1 MITFKNELPMNHE
14 RSIQK
19 KVYKSANELLVKEF
33 KAETSNEVYKKEGMN
48 IEQAIETS
56 WKFIEEH
63 LKSEGLEME
72 CSNEV

>member
-33 KAETSNEVYKKEGMN
+33 KAETSNEVYKK
-48 IEQAIETS
+48 
-56 WKFIEEH
+56 
-63 LKSEGLEME
+63 
-72 CSNEV
+72 